1 MAVYIFA
8 NRTGELVKEDYD
20 NIAALNK
27 DQILQILKETLEYY
41 PESFQIDNEKY
52 SDVYKVEYGEK
63 SQFKNIYACVKGLTP
78 GGRKDT
84 LNDEQRIQAKAKFL
98 NEVFQKKQEGLNG
111 LVLAIYQYD
120 GVTIYC
126 AWKAA
131 KSTAGDDSPISK
143 QIKIDVIADAIKEGF
158 AQRKLRNSD
167 LFVCAFRPEFFYFYL
182 LNSDWIHDIELKTL
196 NGKNYGGDEPLE
208 DTGDNE
214 EQLVYETS
222 LEIEKPWNRIFFGAP
237 GTGKSFKLEE
247 ERKKLL
253 GETQNYER
261 VTFHPSYSYANFVGT
276 YKPVPAMDKDGKDT
290 ITYEYV
296 PGPFMRL
303 LVKALRNARTEEVE
317 PFVLVIEE
325 INRAQVAAVFGE
337 VFQLLDRDDNGVSV
351 YAIQTSEDIK
361 KHLAKELGGNLN
373 HYSEIRIPNNMFI
386 WATMNSADQGVNPVD
401 TAFKRRWEFEY
412 IGINNNEEL
421 IDSYTMTCGEGTHQQ
436 KVKWNDLR
444 KAINKELSSTYKI
457 NEDKLLGPF
466 FLSMKILKNGDNKA
480 LTDAFKS
487 KVLMYLFED
496 AAKSKR
502 PTLFQGCG
510 DKYNIYSEV
519 CNLFDK
525 MGIEIFNSDICS
537 KFKNL

>member
-1 MAVYIFA
+1 MAVYTFA
-8 NRTGELVKEDYD
+8 NRDGNLVKVDYD
-20 NIAALNK
+20 SIQSLNRN
-27 DQILQILKETLEYY
+27 QILNILKDTLEYY
-41 PESFQIDNEKY
+41 PEDFNIVNENNG
-52 SDVYKVEYGEK
+52 DVYIVKYAAGSKFNDIYICAK
-63 SQFKNIYACVKGLTP
+63 SSTP
-78 GGRKDT
+78 GGRKDNM
-84 LNDEQRIQAKAKFL
+84 NDEQRIQAKAKFL
-98 NEVFQKKQEGLNG
+98 NEVYQKKQDGYNG
-111 LVLAIYQYD
+111 LVMAIYNYD
-120 GVTIYC
+120 GVKIFC
-126 AWKAA
+126 AWKVA
-131 KSTAGDDSPISK
+131 KSTAGDETPISK
-143 QIKIDVIADAIKEGF
+143 QIKIDAIAEAIKEGF
-158 AQRKLRNSD
+158 AQQKLRNND

-182 LNSDWIHDIELKTL
+182 LNSDWLHDIELNKL
-196 NGKNYGGDEPLE
+196 NGKDYGGDEPLDE
-208 DTGDNE
+208 VEHHDE
-214 EQLVYETS
+214 AQLVYETS
-222 LEIEKPWNRIFFGAP
+222 LELEKPWNRIFFGAP

-247 ERKKLL
+247 ERKNLL
-253 GETQNYER
+253 GESKNYER

-276 YKPVPAMDKDGKDT
+276 YKPVPAVDKDGNDV
-290 ITYEYV
+290 ITYKYV

-351 YAIQTSEDIK
+351 YAIQTTEDIK
-361 KHLAKELGGNLN
+361 KYLAQELGGGTED
-373 HYSEIRIPNNMFI
+373 YSEIRIPNNLFI

-421 IDSYTMTCGEGTHQQ
+421 IDSCIITCGKGVHQQ

-444 KAINKELSSTYKI
+444 KAINKELSSYKI
-457 NEDKLLGPF
+457 NEDKLMGPF

-519 CNLFDK
+519 CNLFDEV
-525 MGIEIFNSDICS
+525 GIEIFNSDIYS